1 MKRRSIP
8 LMTSPLGFASLRGMA
23 LVLALGCGTLAG
35 CASLGVGGEPI
46 EVQLVSLTPLPSTA
60 FEHRLRVDLRLRNPN
75 NRAYEI
81 EGLRFLLDV
90 NGSRLA
96 SGDSSES
103 ATLPRLGEVVVP
115 VTTTT
120 SLLDLVNQIVA
131 FGQQPQPR
139 FEYDLR
145 GKIFL
150 AGLWGS
156 LPFQRKGSHEDLM
169 PRSRAP
175 KQQGGEVT
183 Q

>member
-1 MKRRSIP
+1 MSTHTLIQ
-8 LMTSPLGFASLRGMA
+8 AEA
-23 LVLALGCGTLAG
+23 LAG
-35 CASLGVGGEPI
+35 RLGD
-46 EVQLVSLTPLPSTA
+46 S
-60 FEHRLRVDLRLRNPN
+60 RLRIFDCRFDLARPDSGRERYL
-75 NRAYEI
+75 

-90 NGSRLA
+90 NGQRLA
-96 SGDSSES
+96 SGLSSER

-145 GKIFL
+145 GKIYL
-150 AGLWGS
+150 SGLWGS
-156 LPFQRKGSHEDLM
+156 LPFQRKGSHEDLV

-175 KQQGGEVT
+175 KQKGGEVT
-183 Q
+183 K